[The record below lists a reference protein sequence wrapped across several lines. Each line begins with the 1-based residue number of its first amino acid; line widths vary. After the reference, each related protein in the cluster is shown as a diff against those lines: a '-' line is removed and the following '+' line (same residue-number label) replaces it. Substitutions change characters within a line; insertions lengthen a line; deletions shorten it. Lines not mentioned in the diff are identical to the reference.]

1 MISLVI
7 DTCTSNVVIG
17 LLKDVNIIDQ
27 MIETNDQDLS
37 GKFICM
43 VDDLLR
49 KNGVTMQEV
58 DTIFVAIGSG
68 SFTGI
73 RIGVTFAKVAAWSL
87 NKKVVPFS
95 SLELMA
101 TTSVDAEVIVPMI
114 DARRGYVFGGIY
126 GYKLD
131 NLYEDSYIKLDNL
144 KDIALK
150 YDDVAYISVDG
161 FDINVTRPNIDI
173 AKLVEKHLNDVGV
186 NPHSLNP
193 NYLKKTEAEEKLA
206 GE

>member
-17 LLKDVNIIDQ
+17 LLKDTTIIDQ
-27 MIETNDQDLS
+27 EIEVNDQDLS

-43 VDDLLR
+43 VENLLN
-49 KNGVTMQEV
+49 KNNVTMQEI
-58 DTIFVAIGSG
+58 DTIFVAIGPG

-101 TTSVDAEVIVPMI
+101 TTSIDTKVIIPMI

-126 GYKLD
+126 DANLD
-131 NLYEDSYIKLDNL
+131 NLYEDSYIKLDKL
-144 KDIALK
+144 KNIACK
-150 YDDVAYISVDG
+150 YDDASYISVDN
-161 FDINVTRPNIDI
+161 FDMDVSRPNVDI
-173 AKLVEKHLNDVGV
+173 TKLVEKHLNDDGV

-193 NYLKKTEAEEKLA
+193 NYLKRTEAEEKLA

>member
-17 LLKDVNIIDQ
+17 LVKGKDIIDE
-27 MIETNDQDLS
+27 IVEVNDQNLS
-37 GKFICM
+37 GKFIPM
-43 VDDLLR
+43 IEKILSE
-49 KNGVTMQEV
+49 NNITMQEI
-58 DTIFVAIGSG
+58 DTIFVAIGPG

-73 RIGVTFAKVAAWSL
+73 RIGVTFAKVAAWAL

-101 TTSVDAEVIVPMI
+101 TAAANSKVIIPMI

-126 GYKLD
+126 DNNLN
-131 NLYEDSYIKLDNL
+131 NLYEDSYIQLDKL

-150 YDDVAYISVDG
+150 YDDVTYISAG
-161 FDINVTRPNIDI
+161 SNINPNIV
-173 AKLVEKHLNDVGV
+173 KLVEKHIDDDGV
-186 NPHSLNP
+186 NPHLLNP
-193 NYLKKTEAEEKLA
+193 NYLKKTEAEEKFV

>member
-7 DTCTSNVVIG
+7 DTCTSNVVIA

-27 MIETNDQDLS
+27 TIETNDHDLS

-49 KNGVTMQEV
+49 KNDITMQEV
-58 DTIFVAIGSG
+58 DTIFVAIGPG

-126 GYKLD
+126 SYNLD

-144 KDIALK
+144 KDIACK
-150 YDDVAYISVDG
+150 YNDVSYISVDS
-161 FDINVTRPNIDI
+161 FDINVTRPNVDV
-173 AKLVEKHLNDVGV
+173 AKLVEKHLNDAGV

>member
-17 LLKDVNIIDQ
+17 LLKNTKIIDQ
-27 MIETNDQDLS
+27 IIEINDQDLS

-49 KNGVTMQEV
+49 KNNMTMQEV
-58 DTIFVAIGSG
+58 DTIFVAIGPG

-73 RIGVTFAKVAAWSL
+73 RIGVTFAKVVAWSL

-101 TTSVDAEVIVPMI
+101 TTPVDAKVVIPMI

-126 GYKLD
+126 DANLG
-131 NLYEDSYIKLDNL
+131 NLYEDSYIKLDSL
-144 KDIALK
+144 KSIARK
-150 YDDVAYISVDG
+150 YDYVSYVSVDK
-161 FDINVTRPNIDI
+161 FDIDVIKPNVDLT
-173 AKLVEKHLNDVGV
+173 KLVTNHLNDDGV

-193 NYLKKTEAEEKLA
+193 NYLKKTEAEEKLS